1 LFLKK
6 DNILA
11 TTEGV
16 VTKVDSS
23 TSTAWVKCSK
33 SAACESC
40 KAKDFCDTVGGSD
53 DDVEV
58 EAINAVGA
66 KINDRVFI
74 SFETSS
80 LLKVSFLVYMVPVLF
95 LILGVVIGDKIAP
108 IFNYDRSIF
117 SVLVGLLFLL
127 AAFFF
132 VKATGKELSKKD
144 TYKPKIIRI
153 LK

>member
-1 LFLKK
+1 M
-6 DNILA
+6 A
-11 TTEGV
+11 TSEGI
-16 VTKVDSS
+16 VTKIYSS
-23 TSTAWVKCSK
+23 NAWVKCTK

-40 KAKDFCDTVGGSD
+40 SAKSFCDTAGGSD

-58 EAINAVGA
+58 EAINVAGA
-66 KINDRVFI
+66 KVDDRVTI

-95 LILGVVIGDKIAP
+95 LILGVVIGDKIAA
-108 IFNYDRSIF
+108 IFNYDQSIF
-117 SVLVGLLFLL
+117 SVLAGFLFLF

-132 VKATGKELSKKD
+132 VKTKGKELSMKEA
-144 TYKPKIIRI
+144 YQPKIIKI

>member
-1 LFLKK
+1 
-6 DNILA
+6 LA
-11 TTEGV
+11 TEEGI
-16 VTKVDSS
+16 VTKVYS
-23 TSTAWVKCSK
+23 STAWVKCTK

-40 KAKDFCDTVGGSD
+40 SAKGFCDSVGGSD

-66 KINDRVFI
+66 KVDDRVTI

-95 LILGVVIGDKIAP
+95 LILGVVIGDKIAA

-117 SVLVGLLFLL
+117 SVLAGFLFLF

-132 VKATGKELSKKD
+132 VKAKGKELSKKKA
-144 TYKPKIIRI
+144 YQPKIIRI
-153 LK
+153 SFSSYRDRTPHH

>member
-1 LFLKK
+1 M
-6 DNILA
+6 A
-11 TTEGV
+11 TEEGI
-16 VTKVDSS
+16 VTKVYS
-23 TSTAWVKCSK
+23 STAWVKCTK

-40 KAKDFCDTVGGSD
+40 SAKGFCDTVGGVSD

-66 KINDRVFI
+66 KVDDRVTI

-95 LILGVVIGDKIAP
+95 LILGVVVGDNIAR
-108 IFNYDRSIF
+108 IFNYDQSIF
-117 SVLVGLLFLL
+117 SVLVGFLFLF

-132 VKATGKELSKKD
+132 VKAKGKELSIKEA
-144 TYKPKIIRI
+144 YQPKIIRI
-153 LK
+153 LS

>member
-1 LFLKK
+1 M
-6 DNILA
+6 A
-11 TTEGV
+11 TEEGI

-23 TSTAWVKCSK
+23 TAWVKCTK

-40 KAKDFCDTVGGSD
+40 KAKGFCDTMGGPD

-58 EAINAVGA
+58 EVINAVGA
-66 KINDRVFI
+66 KINDRVTI

-95 LILGVVIGDKIAP
+95 LILGVVIGDKIAL

-117 SVLVGLLFLL
+117 SIVAGFLFLV

-132 VKATGKELSKKD
+132 VKAKGNKMSKKD
-144 TYKPKIIRI
+144 EYKPKIITI

>member
-1 LFLKK
+1 M
-6 DNILA
+6 A
-11 TTEGV
+11 TAEGI

-23 TSTAWVKCSK
+23 TAWVKCAK

-58 EAINAVGA
+58 EAINAA
-66 KINDRVFI
+66 KAKVDDRVTI

-95 LILGVVIGDKIAP
+95 LILGVVIGDKIAV
-108 IFNYDRSIF
+108 IFNYDQSIF
-117 SVLVGLLFLL
+117 SVLAGFLFLL

-132 VKATGKELSKKD
+132 IKAKGKELSKKD
-144 TYKPKIIRI
+144 EYQPKIIRI

>member
-1 LFLKK
+1 M
-6 DNILA
+6 A
-11 TTEGV
+11 TAEGI
-16 VTKVDSS
+16 VTKIYS
-23 TSTAWVKCSK
+23 STAWVKCTK

-40 KAKDFCDTVGGSD
+40 SAKGFCDTMGGSGSN

-66 KINDRVFI
+66 KVDDRVTI

-95 LILGVVIGDKIAP
+95 LILGVVIGDKIAA
-108 IFNYDRSIF
+108 IFNYDQSIF
-117 SVLVGLLFLL
+117 SVLAGFLFLF

-132 VKATGKELSKKD
+132 VKAKGKELSRKD
-144 TYKPKIIRI
+144 EYQPKIIRI
-153 LK
+153 LNLS

>member
-1 LFLKK
+1 M
-6 DNILA
+6 A
-11 TTEGV
+11 TEEGIV
-16 VTKVDSS
+16 VKVDS
-23 TSTAWVKCSK
+23 STAWVKCIK

-40 KAKDFCDTVGGSD
+40 SAKAFCNTAGGSD

-66 KINDRVFI
+66 KVNDRVTI

-80 LLKVSFLVYMVPVLF
+80 LLKVSFLVYIVPVLF
-95 LILGVVIGDKIAP
+95 LILGVVIGNKIAP
-108 IFNYDRSIF
+108 IFNYDQSIF
-117 SVLVGLLFLL
+117 SVLVGFLFLV

-132 VKATGKELSKKD
+132 VKAKGKDLSTKD
-144 TYKPKIIRI
+144 AYKPKIIRI

>member
-1 LFLKK
+1 M
-6 DNILA
+6 
-11 TTEGV
+11 
-16 VTKVDSS
+16 
-23 TSTAWVKCSK
+23 
-33 SAACESC
+33 
-40 KAKDFCDTVGGSD
+40 GGSD

-58 EAINAVGA
+58 EAINAA
-66 KINDRVFI
+66 KAKVDDRVTI

-80 LLKVSFLVYMVPVLF
+80 LLKVSFLVYMVPVLL

-117 SVLVGLLFLL
+117 SMLVGLLFLL

-132 VKATGKELSKKD
+132 VKTKGKDLAKKD
-144 TYKPKIIRI
+144 AYKPKIIRI

>member
-1 LFLKK
+1 M
-6 DNILA
+6 A
-11 TTEGV
+11 TEEGI
-16 VTKVDSS
+16 VTKVYS
-23 TSTAWVKCSK
+23 STAWVKCTK

-40 KAKDFCDTVGGSD
+40 SAKGFCDTVGGGGSD

-66 KINDRVFI
+66 KVDDRVTI

-95 LILGVVIGDKIAP
+95 LILGVVIGDKIAS
-108 IFNYDRSIF
+108 IFNYDQSIF
-117 SVLVGLLFLL
+117 SVLAGFLFLF

-132 VKATGKELSKKD
+132 VKAKGKELSKKD
-144 TYKPKIIRI
+144 AYQPKIIRI
-153 LK
+153 LNRTPSP

>member
-1 LFLKK
+1 M
-6 DNILA
+6 A
-11 TTEGV
+11 TQEGV
-16 VTKVDSS
+16 VTKVNS
-23 TSTAWVKCSK
+23 STAWVKCSK

-40 KAKDFCDTVGGSD
+40 KAKGFCDTVGGSD

-58 EAINAVGA
+58 EAINAAGA
-66 KINDRVFI
+66 KVDARVFI

-95 LILGVVIGDKIAP
+95 LMLGVVIGDKIAP

-117 SVLVGLLFLL
+117 SIIVGFLFLF

-132 VKATGKELSKKD
+132 VKAKGKDLSKKD
-144 TYKPKIIRI
+144 AYKPKIIRI
-153 LK
+153 LQ

>member
-1 LFLKK
+1 M
-6 DNILA
+6 A
-11 TTEGV
+11 TQEGV

-23 TSTAWVKCSK
+23 TAWVKCTK

-40 KAKDFCDTVGGSD
+40 KAKGFCDTVGGSD

-58 EAINAVGA
+58 EAINAA
-66 KINDRVFI
+66 KAKVDDRVTI

-80 LLKVSFLVYMVPVLF
+80 LLKVSFLVYMVPVLL

-117 SVLVGLLFLL
+117 SMLVGLLFLL

-132 VKATGKELSKKD
+132 VKTKGKDLAKKD
-144 TYKPKIIRI
+144 AYKPKIIRI

>member
-1 LFLKK
+1 
-6 DNILA
+6 LA
-11 TTEGV
+11 TAEGIV
-16 VTKVDSS
+16 IKVDF
-23 TSTAWVKCSK
+23 STAWVKCTK

-40 KAKDFCDTVGGSD
+40 KAKGFCDTMGGSD

-58 EAINAVGA
+58 EAINAAGA
-66 KINDRVFI
+66 KVDDRVTI
-74 SFETSS
+74 SFEKSS

-117 SVLVGLLFLL
+117 SIIVGFLFLF

-132 VKATGKELSKKD
+132 VKAKGKELSKKD
-144 TYKPKIIRI
+144 AYKPKIIRI

>member
-1 LFLKK
+1 
-6 DNILA
+6 LA
-11 TTEGV
+11 TEEGI
-16 VTKVDSS
+16 VTKVYS
-23 TSTAWVKCSK
+23 STAWVKCSK

-40 KAKDFCDTVGGSD
+40 SAKGFCDTVGGGSD

-66 KINDRVFI
+66 KVDDRVTI

-108 IFNYDRSIF
+108 IFNYDQSIF
-117 SVLVGLLFLL
+117 SMLVGFLFLL

-132 VKATGKELSKKD
+132 VKAKGKELSKKD
-144 TYKPKIIRI
+144 EYQPKIIRI

>member
-1 LFLKK
+1 M
-6 DNILA
+6 A
-11 TTEGV
+11 TEEGI
-16 VTKVDSS
+16 VTKVYS
-23 TSTAWVKCSK
+23 STAWVKCTK
-33 SAACESC
+33 SAACETCS
-40 KAKDFCDTVGGSD
+40 AKGFCHTMGGGDD

-58 EAINAVGA
+58 EAINAARA
-66 KINDRVFI
+66 KVNDRVTI

-108 IFNYDRSIF
+108 IFNYDQSIF
-117 SVLVGLLFLL
+117 SMLVGFLFLV

-132 VKATGKELSKKD
+132 VKAKGKDLAKKD
-144 TYKPKIIRI
+144 AYKPKIIRI

>member
-1 LFLKK
+1 M
-6 DNILA
+6 A
-11 TTEGV
+11 TEEGI
-16 VTKVDSS
+16 VTKVYS
-23 TSTAWVKCSK
+23 STAWVKCTK

-40 KAKDFCDTVGGSD
+40 SAKGFCDTVGGGGGSD

-66 KINDRVFI
+66 KVDDRVTI

-95 LILGVVIGDKIAP
+95 LILGVVIGDKIAA
-108 IFNYDRSIF
+108 ILNYDQSIF
-117 SVLVGLLFLL
+117 SMLTGFLFLF

-132 VKATGKELSKKD
+132 VKTKGKELSKKD
-144 TYKPKIIRI
+144 EYQPKIIRI